1 MLNIK
6 CLLIFRHLP
15 RIKIEMISIEEI
27 STKTENEAALLVK
40 TNLFTLAERR
50 LIRRNMLRKKTLVV
64 YFLAILV
71 QLVLTSFSLV
81 ITLAG
86 FGLLFTG
93 HVILLLF
100 FARQANNKVYPD
112 LCPGPFYSYWKR
124 EPHLRRLWVAV
135 DGDGKVVGTIG
146 MKQIS
151 DNTAEICRMSVSKD
165 LRRQGIGSRLI
176 GHVAHY
182 CKSQGYKTLQL
193 HTLDDYHEARSLYQ
207 KEGFHAVKT
216 FFDTETFL
224 VEILVVNM
232 IKKL

>member
-1 MLNIK
+1 
-6 CLLIFRHLP
+6 
-15 RIKIEMISIEEI
+15 MISIEEI

-40 TNLFTLAERR
+40 TNLFTLGERR
-50 LIRRNMLRKKTLVV
+50 IIRRNILRKKILVV
-64 YFLAILV
+64 YFVAILV

-81 ITLAG
+81 ITLVG
-86 FGLLFTG
+86 FGLLFSG
-93 HVILLLF
+93 HVILLKF
-100 FARQANNKVYPD
+100 FVRQSGSRIYPD

-135 DGDGKVVGTIG
+135 DGDSKVVGTIG

-151 DNTAEICRMSVSKD
+151 DNTAEIFRMSVSKD

-176 GHVAHY
+176 EYVAHY
-182 CKSQGYKTLQL
+182 CKSQGYKMLELNTLY
-193 HTLDDYHEARSLYQ
+193 DFREARSLYQ
-207 KEGFHAVKT
+207 KEGFHAVKK
-216 FFDTETFL
+216 FFGMKTFL